1 MQGGLSEIEPGPFS
15 TRLFDTNI
23 VSELRKAERANAGV
37 SALVDALDADDA
49 RVYLSVITLG
59 ELRRGV
65 DLLRHRGDVSQA
77 ERLEHWLDAVVDE
90 YAERILDFGREESL
104 LWGRLRVPHPENALD
119 KQLAATALINDLT
132 LVTLNTGDFVATG
145 VKLLNPF
152 L

>member
-1 MQGGLSEIEPGPFS
+1 MY
-15 TRLFDTNI
+15 LFDTNI
-23 VSELRKAERANAGV
+23 VSELRKGERANAGV

-77 ERLEHWLDAVVDE
+77 ERLEHWLDAVIDE
-90 YAERILDFGREESL
+90 HAERILDFGREESL

-119 KQLAATALINDLT
+119 KDRKS
-132 LVTLNTGDFVATG
+132 VV
-145 VKLLNPF
+145 
-152 L
+152 